1 MNFWLREGYDECN
14 YEIGVEENSNNLGI
28 SKQELENSL
37 SVINITAN
45 NLWYKT
51 KTLKLILKKKVS

>member
-1 MNFWLREGYDECN
+1 MNFWLREEYGECN
-14 YEIGVEENSNNLGI
+14 YEIEVEENSNNLGI